1 MEGLNVIIGGAGT
14 WQMLN
19 KLVGIINITILLL
32 LSLLL
37 DFQVQKGISE
47 VTWHNLCVR
56 RVNLAPSSTIAISQV
71 WPLSTW
77 KRGLSQRRCAIS
89 IKYKLE
95 FEDLVRKKECKL
107 FH

>member
-47 VTWHNLCVR
+47 VT
-56 RVNLAPSSTIAISQV
+56 
-71 WPLSTW
+71 
-77 KRGLSQRRCAIS
+77 
-89 IKYKLE
+89 
-95 FEDLVRKKECKL
+95 
-107 FH
+107 